1 MTESKKEYL
10 AWINLGICG
19 TRWRADTVREAVEM
33 CCIIVTQDFP
43 GIRGETIRVAVYDV
57 TEHDSVTLDGSQGEV
72 LTAEETELPPLFI
85 VEVDAPKIRKNG
97 NAYGKP
103 YQNKVQKAAYTALR
117 EELWKW
123 REERVQTALEHD
135 PMMQELLAEQAK

>member
-57 TEHDSVTLDGSQGEV
+57 TEHDSVTLDGPQGEV

-97 NAYGKP
+97 KP
-103 YQNKVQKAAYTALR
+103 SGEHYRKKVQTSAFLALQHLFPLGLPR
-117 EELWKW
+117 LP
-123 REERVQTALEHD
+123 RSI
-135 PMMQELLAEQAK
+135 